1 MANYQA
7 QYMQRAKALAQQAA
21 DEGEVP
27 VGAVI
32 VHDNKVVG
40 EGYNQPI
47 THTDPTLHAEMVA
60 IRAAAKQLDNYRLLE
75 CDLYV
80 TLEPC
85 PMCLGAML
93 YSRVKRLYFGAYDD
107 KAGAVTSVF
116 QLLDE
121 PRLNHRIEWQGGIDA
136 DDCAQLLKDFFK
148 QRR

>member
-1 MANYQA
+1 
-7 QYMQRAKALAQQAA
+7 
-21 DEGEVP
+21 
-27 VGAVI
+27 
-32 VHDNKVVG
+32 
-40 EGYNQPI
+40 
-47 THTDPTLHAEMVA
+47 
-60 IRAAAKQLDNYRLLE
+60 
-75 CDLYV
+75 
-80 TLEPC
+80 
-85 PMCLGAML
+85 MCLGAML

>member
-7 QYMQRAKALAQQAA
+7 QYMQRAKQLAQQAA

-60 IRAAAKQLDNYRLLE
+60 IRAAAKQLDNYRLLD

>member
-1 MANYQA
+1 MMNYQA
-7 QYMQRAKALAQQAA
+7 QYMQRAKELAQQAA
-21 DEGEVP
+21 NEGEVP

-93 YSRVKRLYFGAYDD
+93 YSRVKRLFFGAYDD

-121 PRLNHRIEWQGGIDA
+121 PRLNHKIEWQGGIDA

>member
-1 MANYQA
+1 MVNYQA
-7 QYMQRAKALAQQAA
+7 QYMQRAKELAQQAA
-21 DEGEVP
+21 VEGEVP

-32 VHDNKVVG
+32 VHDGKVVG

-60 IRAAAKQLDNYRLLE
+60 IRAAAKQLDNYRLLD

-93 YSRVKRLYFGAYDD
+93 YSRVKRLYFGAYDE

-121 PRLNHRIEWQGGIDA
+121 PRLNHSIEWQGGIDA
-136 DDCAQLLKDFFK
+136 EDCAQLLKDFFK

>member
-1 MANYQA
+1 
-7 QYMQRAKALAQQAA
+7 MQRAIELAHMAEA
-21 DEGEVP
+21 DGEVP

-32 VHDNKVVG
+32 VHDNAIVG

-47 THTDPTLHAEMVA
+47 THTDPTLHAEVVA
-60 IRAAAKQLDNYRLLE
+60 IRHAAKSIDNYRLLD

-93 YSRVKRLYFGAYDD
+93 YARVKRLYFGAYDE
-107 KAGAVTSVF
+107 KAGAVSSVF

-121 PRLNHRIEWQGGIDA
+121 PRLNHRIEWQGGFEA
-136 DDCAQLLKDFFK
+136 DNCAKMLKDFFHK
-148 QRR
+148 RR